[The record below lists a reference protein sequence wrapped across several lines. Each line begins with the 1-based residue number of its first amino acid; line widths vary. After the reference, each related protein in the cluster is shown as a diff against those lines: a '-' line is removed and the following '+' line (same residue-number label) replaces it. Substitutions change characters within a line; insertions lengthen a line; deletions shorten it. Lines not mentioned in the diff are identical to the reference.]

1 MFIDQ
6 IKNYGCAA
14 IILVL
19 LTVTVI
25 ARSELSS
32 VQSEYKTYKD
42 SINDQVQKAEIKK
55 TRIEAE
61 QAAKEKSASEAYQR
75 DIDRLNDALDR
86 MRKPKVVSGNET
98 LRVAGTDSSIMPR
111 KAEDTARTLKDF
123 ATTARIGCPAFYSE
137 AMMDALQCHHLIEF
151 VSK

>member
-25 ARSELSS
+25 TRSELSS
-32 VQSEYKTYKD
+32 VQSEYKIYKD
-42 SINDQVQKAEIKK
+42 SINDQVQKAAIEK

-61 QAAKEKSASEAYQR
+61 QAAKEKHAGEAYQR

-86 MRKPKVVSGNET
+86 VQKSGAVSREAGV
-98 LRVAGTDSSIMPR
+98 RVAGSSAGGLPG

-123 ATTARIGCPAFYSE
+123 ATTARTESFTYE
-137 AMMDALQCHHLIEF
+137 NAMMDTLQCSRLIEF
-151 VSK
+151 VK

>member
-25 ARSELSS
+25 ARLELSS

-55 TRIEAE
+55 ARIEAE
-61 QAAKEKSASEAYQR
+61 QKAKYDRGAADYTS
-75 DIDRLNDALDR
+75 DVDRLNRIITGL
-86 MRKPKVVSGNET
+86 RKSGAVPREAGV
-98 LRVAGTDSSIMPR
+98 RVAGSSADSLPG
-111 KAEDTARTLKDF
+111 KAEDTARTFEAIK
-123 ATTARIGCPAFYSE
+123 ATTRTGSFTYE
-137 AMMDALQCHHLIEF
+137 NAMMDTLQCKALIEF